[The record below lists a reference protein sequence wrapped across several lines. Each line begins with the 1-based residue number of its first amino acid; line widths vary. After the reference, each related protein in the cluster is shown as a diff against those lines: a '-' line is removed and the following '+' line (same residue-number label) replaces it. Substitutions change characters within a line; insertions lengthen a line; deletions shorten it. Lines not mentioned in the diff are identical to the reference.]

1 MIPYTEACG
10 QYTRVPPITNTPNL
24 YHMSQNLSSSS
35 SSTYPTPQNTLPS
48 RRGRRSNVPPEIREQ
63 TRRLKKQ
70 NMERRRRACISDK
83 MNALHNLAMNLI
95 GIDPNECHKVEKA
108 DILNL
113 CQSVFEG
120 ITNIVKDEPELKAR
134 LRKLR
139 HNLNKIPTTAQISS
153 TSTSLSSSS
162 SSLVASKTDS
172 TSNVDE
178 NVQNMNEND
187 SSLRK
192 STPHTHHHRSH
203 RANHH
208 HSYSTTNITSNTQLS
223 STPTISSSKSS
234 PLSSRYNCDQ
244 IIDEDNKENRI
255 PSLII
260 RNTSLNGNYNTP
272 HVHSTYVDGTTSN
285 LTPISTMP
293 VSSSSFSSCSVMSTP
308 MSSRHLR
315 VSERMMQWQHST
327 PLHCNEKDNL
337 LLDNSDSGFC
347 SSNQSLGLTGT
358 VDNLCSVSGMSRSM
372 DSRQY
377 GDLCRD
383 RVSKM
388 DEVSR
393 DVFSSSGMR
402 NLSSLPRFSLSSDN
416 ELSAF
421 SVPPVRKSNLCD
433 VNQSV
438 GSSTVSARVAEQ
450 DKKSMIV
457 DSTSCTREVTC
468 SSTEASSVRDPI
480 VWRPYLD

>member
-35 SSTYPTPQNTLPS
+35 SSNYPTPQNTLPP

-95 GIDPNECHKVEKA
+95 GIDPNEYHKVEKA

-120 ITNIVKDEPELKAR
+120 IFNMTKDEPELKAR

-153 TSTSLSSSS
+153 TSTSLTSS

-208 HSYSTTNITSNTQLS
+208 HSYSTTNITSNTQLY
-223 STPTISSSKSS
+223 STPTISSSRSS
-234 PLSSRYNCDQ
+234 PLSSRYNCDR

-260 RNTSLNGNYNTP
+260 RNNSLNENYNTP
-272 HVHSTYVDGTTSN
+272 HVHSTSVNRTTGN
-285 LTPISTMP
+285 LTPISTMTVP
-293 VSSSSFSSCSVMSTP
+293 SSSFSSCSVISTP
-308 MSSRHLR
+308 MSSRHSR

-327 PLHCNEKDNL
+327 PLHCNEKENL

-347 SSNQSLGLTGT
+347 SSNQSMGLTGN
-358 VDNLCSVSGMSRSM
+358 VDNLCGVCGVSRYLESPQVDELYRV
-372 DSRQY
+372 
-377 GDLCRD
+377 

-393 DVFSSSGMR
+393 NVFSSSGMR

-421 SVPPVRKSNLCD
+421 SVLPVRKSNLRD

-438 GSSTVSARVAEQ
+438 GSSTVSARVAEH

-468 SSTEASSVRDPI
+468 SSAEVSSVRDPI